1 MVLNTIQTL
10 EVEAA
15 EALLRMGVLIG
26 LILMIAFF
34 VAAEL
39 SLVAASQA
47 QISQLA
53 QQTDHPGQAK
63 KALLVQAA
71 QKDLQHYLS
80 VTQTG
85 TTGGSLLLGWLGED
99 ATVHWI
105 EPWVSRLPI
114 QHLPEIVTAHL
125 IAIVIAFS
133 LVTYIEILLGELIP
147 KVLASQ
153 APEQTAL
160 ALVRPLMICSA
171 IFWPFL
177 VVLNSNVRL
186 LTGWINCNPSSQFFS
201 ELPTSVAFLE
211 QIDHHSVAMPGILEL
226 TVVNQKLALDLPI
239 SPAYR
244 TLAGFMIHHL
254 GHLPVAGERLLWGKL
269 ELEVLKMTNGNL
281 ETILFRNVLE
291 PLPISQLEIVAV
303 NSV

>member
-1 MVLNTIQTL
+1 M
-10 EVEAA
+10 
-15 EALLRMGVLIG
+15 LRMGVLIG
-26 LILMIAFF
+26 LILIIAFF

-39 SLVAASQA
+39 SLVAASRV

-53 QQTDHPGQAK
+53 QQKEHPGQAK

-105 EPWVSRLPI
+105 EPWVSWLPI

-160 ALVRPLMICSA
+160 ALVQPLMICSS

-186 LTGWINCNPSSQFFS
+186 LTGWINHKPFSPILSDLPASLPS
-201 ELPTSVAFLE
+201 LA
-211 QIDHHSVAMPGILEL
+211 QIDHHSVAIPGISEL
-226 TVVNQKLALDLPI
+226 TVVNQELALHLPI

-254 GHLPVAGERLLWGKL
+254 GHLPVAGERLLWGEL
-269 ELEVLKMTNGNL
+269 ELEALKVTNGNL
-281 ETILFRNVLE
+281 ETVLFRNVLE
-291 PLPISQLEIVAV
+291 PLPILQPEIVAA
-303 NSV
+303 NSI